1 MDGIGRELK
10 PRPIGLAQ
18 KARDPLTGRWPTPL
32 LAPRAPP
39 SGGLSPRLSV
49 YSSYTATVNA
59 AFEWPP
65 NTSVGQ
71 RTSALRSIKIEKAG
85 SLP

>member
-32 LAPRAPP
+32 LAPPRAPP
-39 SGGLSPRLSV
+39 SGG
-49 YSSYTATVNA
+49 
-59 AFEWPP
+59 
-65 NTSVGQ
+65 
-71 RTSALRSIKIEKAG
+71 
-85 SLP
+85 